1 MFLHYLYN
9 YLMIAVMILLPI
21 VVDQHLELL
30 AEKYFRPDVDYRH
43 LRLGAFIATIG
54 INFYLIGA

>member
-1 MFLHYLYN
+1 
-9 YLMIAVMILLPI
+9 MIAVMILLPI

-54 INFYLIGA
+54 INFYLIGGL